1 LVGRW
6 FSRLP
11 QPYWS
16 AGCFRPLGL
25 TVLYWLTMF
34 EPQVA
39 LVPARGP
46 EQGQSSPRTPFGSPR
61 LTAKKWPNQAKNS
74 TSPNPTNEERFS

>member
-25 TVLYWLTMF
+25 TVLYGRTVF
-34 EPQVA
+34 EPQVV

-46 EQGQSSPRTPFGSPR
+46 ELAKVLPAR
-61 LTAKKWPNQAKNS
+61 LLVFRA
-74 TSPNPTNEERFS
+74 